1 MSRDWTFYLEDILE
15 SGLKIQQFTRGLTLE
30 QSWTMCINPRRP
42 GLVARVVDWPYS
54 TFHGYV
60 DVGLRIGRVRFW
72 IYRQVNPRRVKYSG
86 GRRCAFPPYVLL
98 V

>member
-60 DVGLRIGRVRFW
+60 DVGVYPKDWAGKILDLQAGE
-72 IYRQVNPRRVKYSG
+72 PKESK
-86 GRRCAFPPYVLL
+86 A
-98 V
+98 